1 MITADSIIR
10 RADEICW
17 TADGFDGCLLEEFF
31 DFGAFDDENERAET
45 KKKELEKKIELNLL
59 KQAKEVEAQKKL
71 EAQNKIIALKK
82 SNDLLIRLREEVHSL
97 KEELHALQI
106 DSINREKLRE
116 ELDLVFSAMFLMAV

>member
-1 MITADSIIR
+1 MVTADSTIR

-17 TADGFDGCLLEEFF
+17 TADGYDGCLLEEFI

-45 KKKELEKKIELNLL
+45 KRKELKKKIELNLL

-82 SNDLLIRLREEVHSL
+82 SNDLLIRLREEVHFL
-97 KEELHALQI
+97 NEELQALQI

-116 ELDLVFSAMFLMAV
+116 ELDLVFSAMFMMAV